1 MVHLLRTHS
10 AISKKMVIIP
20 NRSSNDKFER
30 GKELPLRELDG
41 SESSFP
47 GLDRRQPVV
56 CVGAPELT
64 HVIASPALDSV
75 ATDDGTG

>member
-1 MVHLLRTHS
+1 MLHLLRTHS

-20 NRSSNDKFER
+20 NTPSNEEIE
-30 GKELPLRELDG
+30 GEETPLRELDG

-64 HVIASPALDSV
+64 LVIPAPAFDRIT
-75 ATDDGTG
+75 ADDCTG

>member
-1 MVHLLRTHS
+1 MEVVRQL
-10 AISKKMVIIP
+10 KKW
-20 NRSSNDKFER
+20 R

-47 GLDRRQPVV
+47 GLNRRQPVV

-64 HVIASPALDSV
+64 IVIPAPAFDRIS
-75 ATDDGTG
+75 TDDGTG

>member
-10 AISKKMVIIP
+10 TISKKMVIIP
-20 NRSSNDKFER
+20 NTPSNEEIA
-30 GKELPLRELDG
+30 GVEIIPLKELDG

-56 CVGAPELT
+56 CVCAAELT
-64 HVIASPALDSV
+64 LVITAPAFDRIS
-75 ATDDGTG
+75 TDDRTG

>member
-30 GKELPLRELDG
+30 GKELPLKDLDG
-41 SESSFP
+41 SESSFS

-56 CVGAPELT
+56 CVCAAELT
-64 HVIASPALDSV
+64 LVITAPALDRIS
-75 ATDDGTG
+75 ADDSTG